1 MTNNETKTGL
11 EKLRDKIS
19 GALEDMRKYGKGKAQ
34 MDWGKGCE
42 MAMEKC
48 LANIDQAIDEEHAAM
63 TKTPIS
69 CDKGLLEAIKNV
81 AKAEPMLL
89 KDGEME
95 RARLISKGR
104 LQIKEKLQKIID
116 RYIPQSCD
124 KGLLN
129 ELIRYASC
137 IEPTELADDIRNS
150 LLELTAEYNYP
161 DTSQF
166 CDKWNE
172 LKIRVEQLRDTYFD
186 HTSGHHACR
195 VVLEWMDILS
205 KDAPQ
210 LSPKQEDK

>member
-69 CDKGLLEAIKNV
+69 CDKGLLE
-81 AKAEPMLL
+81 
-89 KDGEME
+89 
-95 RARLISKGR
+95 
-104 LQIKEKLQKIID
+104 
-116 RYIPQSCD
+116 
-124 KGLLN
+124 
-129 ELIRYASC
+129 
-137 IEPTELADDIRNS
+137 
-150 LLELTAEYNYP
+150 
-161 DTSQF
+161 
-166 CDKWNE
+166 E
-172 LKIRVEQLRDTYFD
+172 LKNWTQK
-186 HTSGHHACR
+186 
-195 VVLEWMDILS
+195 EWKYNGAINCDIEYGFSVAQNQVFEILNRYL
-205 KDAPQ
+205 PQ